1 MHFCAEPDK
10 LTTLVS
16 HPNFIASRI
25 LNSKCV
31 IVYMRSKRC
40 FFQRPY
46 IVGVTVLDLSKL
58 QMYSDYYFLLV
69 PALNGQVSLM
79 MTDTG
84 IVDIS
89 IVTSSPNCRD
99 AFLFSLSFFFRFFFA
114 VCWIRQP
121 LWGSWTAQRC
131 VWLFQFEDRQS
142 VVFKRESEKTR
153 KMENWGG

>member
-1 MHFCAEPDK
+1 MSRLKISCFFFVSVEMHFCAEPDK

-99 AFLFSLSFFFRFFFA
+99 AFCFLFLFFQILFCCMLNPTTSMRF
-114 VCWIRQP
+114 
-121 LWGSWTAQRC
+121 LNST
-131 VWLFQFEDRQS
+131 
-142 VVFKRESEKTR
+142 
-153 KMENWGG
+153 KMRLTFPI

>member
-46 IVGVTVLDLSKL
+46 IVGVTVLDISKL

-84 IVDIS
+84 IVDVS

-99 AFLFSLSFFFRFFFA
+99 AFLFSLFLFFQILFCCMLNPTTSMRF
-114 VCWIRQP
+114 
-121 LWGSWTAQRC
+121 LNST
-131 VWLFQFEDRQS
+131 
-142 VVFKRESEKTR
+142 
-153 KMENWGG
+153 KMRLTFPI